1 MYDLQC
7 TMYDLFTIYII
18 YHLFFCSINSGDAE
32 SEGDEAGV
40 GETGLA
46 HVLRKRFAPTEGLD
60 TFVEIGVRRLV
71 FAYRAPD
78 KR

>member
-18 YHLFFCSINSGDAE
+18 YHLFFCSIDRSDAE

-71 FAYRAPD
+71 TADNTSDQR
-78 KR
+78 

>member
-18 YHLFFCSINSGDAE
+18 YHLFFCSIDCCDAE

-46 HVLRKRFAPTEGLD
+46 HVLRKGFAPTEGLD
-60 TFVEIGVRRLV
+60 AFVQIRVRRLV
-71 FAYRAPD
+71 MADNASDQR
-78 KR
+78 